1 MQFAKATAPV
11 VTSATRAYV
20 SGLSPRG
27 DLVAART
34 MHPSFYRAPVVA
46 WEPVPGATAYEVQWS
61 KTRAPWRPASK
72 TPLYTAGTSALLE
85 DLVPGKWYY
94 RVRGIDPYIPGPIKQ
109 MTWSPPQP
117 LRLTKPRFLI
127 EPGSVIT
134 RPVKR

>member
-11 VTSATRAYV
+11 VTSATRAYA

-27 DLVAART
+27 GLVAART
-34 MHPSFYRAPVVA
+34 MQPSFYRAPIVA

-72 TPLYTAGTSALLE
+72 APLYTAGTSALLE
-85 DLVPGKWYY
+85 DLVPGKRYY

-127 EPGSVIT
+127 QTSSVIT
-134 RPVKR
+134 RPVKG